1 MPKSEGFAP
10 MIRAM
15 AGRDFRIFTIGRF
28 FGWVGVWI
36 HRTALG
42 WLVWEMT
49 ESATWL
55 GIFTFANLIPAI
67 FVSPI
72 AGAIADRVD
81 RMRMLEI
88 FQFGLLIHGILIY
101 ALIAFD
107 LQTIPLLLILAI
119 VQGLA
124 DSCAQPAT
132 HAVVPALLP
141 QRDLTA
147 AYGISALSFNLSRF
161 IGPALAGITIS
172 KWGFAAAMGL
182 NALAAAAI
190 CLALLAI
197 KVKSVAAG
205 ANKEHR
211 VLRDVRDGFGYAARH
226 EGIGPLLLALSMMAV
241 FVFHFHQFLPAF
253 SGKIFDAGVNGL
265 AWLFAVMGVGAMVQA
280 LTLARRGG
288 VSGLTANAAWSFV
301 GTGLAVIGMTATSD
315 FRIGLLAA
323 FVIGFALSG
332 SRVTSMT
339 LLQNAVVGDMRGR
352 VVSMYAMITHGGPA
366 IGAIVV
372 GAAADIFGLRP
383 TFAVCGL
390 LAVGVGIWVLGRKA
404 RMAEMLESRP
414 ESTNT

>member
-49 ESATWL
+49 HSATWL

-88 FQFGLLIHGILIY
+88 FQFCLLIHGILIY
-101 ALIAFD
+101 ALIAFE

-119 VQGLA
+119 VQGLSDA
-124 DSCAQPAT
+124 CAQPAT
-132 HAVVPALLP
+132 HALVPALLP

-161 IGPALAGITIS
+161 IGPPIA
-172 KWGFAAAMGL
+172 GFAISEWGLASAMGL
-182 NALAAAAI
+182 NALAAAAV

-197 KVKSVAAG
+197 KLKAIAAG
-205 ANKEHR
+205 ANKER
-211 VLRDVRDGFGYAARH
+211 RLLRDVRDGFGYAARH
-226 EGIGPLLLALSMMAV
+226 EGIGPLLLALCMMALL
-241 FVFHFHQFLPAF
+241 VFHFHQFLPAF
-253 SGKIFDAGVNGL
+253 SGVVYDAGVNGL
-265 AWLFAVMGVGAMVQA
+265 AWLYAAMGVGAMAQA
-280 LTLARRGG
+280 VTLARRGG
-288 VSGLTANAAWSFV
+288 VSGLTSNAAWSFV
-301 GTGLAVIGMTATSD
+301 ATGLAVIGMTVTSD
-315 FRIGLLAA
+315 FRIGLFASFL
-323 FVIGFALSG
+323 VGFALSG

-366 IGAIVV
+366 IGAIAV
-372 GAAADIFGLRP
+372 GVAADIFGLRP

-390 LAVGVGIWVLGRKA
+390 LAICVGIWVLGRKA
-404 RMAEMLESRP
+404 RMEAMLESRP
-414 ESTNT
+414 KSTEA